1 MKSKLKLVTMNSSR
15 VVVSAIAALI
25 MFLFLTPKSEAAI
38 SCSDVLKDLRPCV
51 NYLKSGSGKPPAACC
66 SGASALASAATSTAD
81 KKTAC
86 GCIKTAAQKM
96 NPNSQLAQA
105 LPTNCGITLPVP
117 VSPNVD
123 CSKYFLSLLFF
134 FLYSRFPYAH

>member
-1 MKSKLKLVTMNSSR
+1 MNSSR
-15 VVVSAIAALI
+15 VVVSAMAALI
-25 MFLFLTPKSEAAI
+25 LLLLFLTPESEAAI

-51 NYLKSGSGKPPAACC
+51 NYLKSGAGKPPAACC
-66 SGASALASAATSTAD
+66 TGASALASAASSTAD

-86 GCIKTAAQKM
+86 GCIKTAAQKI

-105 LPTNCGITLPVP
+105 LAGNCGISLPVP

-123 CSKYFLSLLFF
+123 CSKVS
-134 FLYSRFPYAH
+134 